1 MTTTALTPQQS
12 SIWWFFLLQGIAGI
26 ILGFLLVT
34 DPGATMLALVTF
46 LGFYWL
52 IMGILALVRIFID
65 RSVPWIWSLLTGIIG
80 ILAGILVLRHP
91 LLATLTVPTVI
102 VIVLGVE
109 ALIMGALEI
118 IGGFTGGG
126 IGSFIMGVI
135 YVIAGLLLPGRLE
148 IDVPPIPSLPG
159 APDVSVLSLTATL
172 GGNLTYYERVH
183 GRTLA
188 YRPRGISL
196 PLSCPSG
203 GWALSA
209 SIAFT
214 DGSTSAARTVVACP
228 RARRRR

>member
-135 YVIAGLLLPGRLE
+135 YVIAGLLLLSSPLGAALA
-148 IDVPPIPSLPG
+148 VPLVFG
-159 APDVSVLSLTATL
+159 VLLL
-172 GGNLTYYERVH
+172 IQGV
-183 GRTLA
+183 
-188 YRPRGISL
+188 
-196 PLSCPSG
+196 
-203 GWALSA
+203 ALV
-209 SIAFT
+209 
-214 DGSTSAARTVVACP
+214 VVAL
-228 RARRRR
+228 RARAA